1 LPLAGGVVDGA
12 LGVALGAGVAGFIG
26 AGVAGRA
33 GLMPPAP
40 EPVVVLVEA
49 GGVAVL
55 LAVLVFEPPQ

>member
-1 LPLAGGVVDGA
+1 LPLAGGVDGA
-12 LGVALGAGVAGFIG
+12 LGVADGVLGAGVAG

-55 LAVLVFEPPQ
+55 LAVLVVEPPQ